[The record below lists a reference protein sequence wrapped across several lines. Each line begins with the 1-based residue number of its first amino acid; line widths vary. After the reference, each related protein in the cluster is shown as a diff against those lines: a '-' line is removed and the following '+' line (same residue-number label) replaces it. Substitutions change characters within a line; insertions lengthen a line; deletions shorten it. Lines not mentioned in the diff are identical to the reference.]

1 MDGSEMTI
9 DLDALESLAKAAPSG
24 QWEVWTSNS
33 WRRVLAVDGRD
44 TVRVIEPTVQ
54 RHDNHPDL
62 MFGPGVKDW
71 LEGATP
77 SAILELCAEV
87 RRLRELL
94 GSIPRTPEAAIA
106 FIGSQFNSMRAQ
118 GWTETFPSEPTGD
131 LSTVTYSLSVHDLL
145 SAFSWAGLS
154 GEDIDTALEKP

>member
-1 MDGSEMTI
+1 MI
-9 DLDALESLAKAAPSG
+9 DLDHLESLAKAATPG
-24 QWEVWTSNS
+24 P
-33 WRRVLAVDGRD
+33 WRVGTYPLNEIVGDTHVCIDTDIGAKVLLRGNENFYEEARMNA
-44 TVRVIEPTVQ
+44 IFAAAA
-54 RHDNHPDL
+54 N
-62 MFGPGVKDW
+62 
-71 LEGATP
+71 P
-77 SAILELCAEV
+77 SAILDLCAEV

-131 LSTVTYSLSVHDLL
+131 LSMVTYSLSVHDLL

-154 GEDIDTALEKP
+154 GEDIDAAQEKQ